1 MILAT
6 IRLLSMRKIPTL
18 SFLPAL
24 FLIPFLSGCAAIGL
38 TLLGVGAGV
47 TTGTAVGYTLNGIA
61 YRTFTAPLPEV
72 RAATLTA
79 LDRMGI
85 EVDAKEKTDQGE
97 LIKANAA
104 DRQIEV
110 QLESV
115 SSKTTRMRTVAKQG
129 MFFKDRATAIEIII
143 QVENVL
149 NGPKNNQ
156 SPNLEQ
162 RSSAKRVE
170 QKAASSS
177 EGKGGQQLAQIQ
189 QAQERLKARGFD
201 PGPIDGILGPQTRSA
216 LNEYQAA
223 QRLPTTG
230 VLDEKT
236 RNSLGVR

>member
-1 MILAT
+1 MV
-6 IRLLSMRKIPTL
+6 TL
-18 SFLPAL
+18 VASL
-24 FLIPFLSGCAAIGL
+24 FFSSGCAL
-38 TLLGVGAGV
+38 LLLGAGAAG
-47 TTGTAVGYTLNGIA
+47 GY
-61 YRTFTAPLPEV
+61 
-72 RAATLTA
+72 
-79 LDRMGI
+79 
-85 EVDAKEKTDQGE
+85 
-97 LIKANAA
+97 LIKKG
-104 DRQIEV
+104 EEG
-110 QLESV
+110 ES
-115 SSKTTRMRTVAKQG
+115 
-129 MFFKDRATAIEIII
+129 
-143 QVENVL
+143 
-149 NGPKNNQ
+149 PKNNQ